1 VKGPTTE
8 PNAARSHGQPPPPPP
23 PTHPGRR
30 GALHVPLRR
39 PLFLFFYYIFLFL
52 FIRTRNDHTQT
63 RFRGATTF
71 RPPLPARLRARKA
84 KPPRSCPAPSSRRR
98 SNPSTPYAQA
108 RPLPFPTSTH
118 GGALRAPPRRR
129 RRIPRRRVRPRQ
141 GTPSCSLCLPR
152 ACRVFFFAF
161 RIVFDS
167 LEQLAR
173 LLARAGGWVAGS
185 FHGFIAAPRFGPG
198 PSLAAAVRRSAR
210 PCARPTCSPP
220 RSGCLFGLWSAK
232 LQATGNRGFLTVLF
246 LFYFKN
252 SGNSEFCPEL
262 VPGAP
267 REGISFL
274 LIAMPSSSPLTEWP
288 TIPSTLQR
296 PH

>member
-1 VKGPTTE
+1 M
-8 PNAARSHGQPPPPPP
+8 AALS
-23 PTHPGRR
+23 
-30 GALHVPLRR
+30 APLRAVAA
-39 PLFLFFYYIFLFL
+39 
-52 FIRTRNDHTQT
+52 
-63 RFRGATTF
+63 G
-71 RPPLPARLRARKA
+71 
-84 KPPRSCPAPSSRRR
+84 SRVAA
-98 SNPSTPYAQA
+98 SDPVKV
-108 RPLPFPTSTH
+108 H
-118 GGALRAPPRRR
+118 
-129 RRIPRRRVRPRQ
+129 
-141 GTPSCSLCLPR
+141 PR
-152 ACRVFFFAF
+152 ALSVSRVHAGYFFFAF